1 VCKWYPTEPYAGV
14 DAAHQAGA
22 HMESGPEG
30 EVVYVFPHRV
40 RAAVGLFTPGGC
52 QMYADYTGVV
62 KRMCFF
68 TAK

>member
-1 VCKWYPTEPYAGV
+1 
-14 DAAHQAGA
+14 
-22 HMESGPEG
+22 MESGPEG